1 MYIEKDIEENQ
12 YSRTAILIGD
22 EGIKKLSNATVAVF
36 GSGGVGSFVIE
47 ALARAGI
54 GNIVIFDG
62 DVVAASNL
70 NRQIVALHSTIGQPK
85 AKVMADRVKD
95 INSYIN
101 VTANVVFYTSENAD
115 DYPLEC
121 YDYIVDAID
130 MVSAKIELITR
141 AHNLGIPIISSMG
154 TGNKLDPSKF
164 EVSDIYKTEVCPL
177 ARVMRRE
184 LKQRGVKKLKT
195 VYSKEIPITNSR
207 PCGSI
212 SFVPSSAGLLIAGE
226 VIKEIV
232 NI

>member
-1 MYIEKDIEENQ
+1 MYIENDIEENP
-12 YSRTAILIGD
+12 YSRTAILVGD
-22 EGIKKLSNATVAVF
+22 EGVKKLSDATVAVF

-47 ALARAGI
+47 ALARAGV
-54 GNIVIFDG
+54 GSIVIFDG
-62 DVVAASNL
+62 DVVAVSNL

-85 AKVMADRVKD
+85 AQVMADRVKD
-95 INSYIN
+95 INPNIN

-115 DYPLEC
+115 SYPLDC
-121 YDYIVDAID
+121 YDYIIDAID

-141 AHNLGIPIISSMG
+141 AYNLGIPIISSMG
-154 TGNKLDPSKF
+154 TGNKLEPSKF

-212 SFVPSSAGLLIAGE
+212 SFVPSSAGLLIAAE
-226 VIKEIV
+226 VIKGIL